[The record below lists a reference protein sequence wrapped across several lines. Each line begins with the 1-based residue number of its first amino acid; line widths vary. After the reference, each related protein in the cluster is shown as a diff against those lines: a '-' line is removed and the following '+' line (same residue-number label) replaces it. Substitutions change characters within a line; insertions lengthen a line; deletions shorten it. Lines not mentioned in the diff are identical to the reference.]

1 MEYDITIGMDLGNRK
16 HVVCA
21 LDRAGKVL
29 FRSEVANTPE
39 ALEAFFRQH
48 AGATVAMETGL
59 CCRWISALSAKC
71 GCDTVVG
78 NARKLAAIWTSKRK
92 NDENDALMIAR
103 LARADREL
111 FHPVALRDDEHHAM
125 VQLLELR
132 EIAVA
137 QRTRIVNS
145 VRGMCKACGVFLRK
159 CDAGCFLSAARDG
172 IPARE
177 AWKFEPLLA
186 QLELL
191 RETIRKYDELV
202 RDYSRRHFG
211 KESELL
217 RTVPGVG
224 EITSSAYVAHVPD
237 AKRFGRARDAG
248 CYFGLTP
255 GQDQS
260 GDGDAPKRITKTGS
274 TMVRTLLVNA
284 ANCILR
290 ASAPDSALKRYGERI
305 CARGGKIARR
315 KAKTAVARKLA
326 VVMLAMLKS
335 GRPYDDALAAR
346 FAPAA
351 EPAF

>member
-1 MEYDITIGMDLGNRK
+1 M
-16 HVVCA
+16 
-21 LDRAGKVL
+21 
-29 FRSEVANTPE
+29 
-39 ALEAFFRQH
+39 
-48 AGATVAMETGL
+48 
-59 CCRWISALSAKC
+59 
-71 GCDTVVG
+71 
-78 NARKLAAIWTSKRK
+78 
-92 NDENDALMIAR
+92 
-103 LARADREL
+103 
-111 FHPVALRDDEHHAM
+111 
-125 VQLLELR
+125 
-132 EIAVA
+132 
-137 QRTRIVNS
+137 
-145 VRGMCKACGVFLRK
+145 
-159 CDAGCFLSAARDG
+159 
-172 IPARE
+172 PARE

-237 AKRFGRARDAG
+237 AKGFGRARDAG
-248 CYFGLTP
+248 CHFGLTP

-260 GDGDAPKRITKTGS
+260 GDGDAPKRITKTGG

-284 ANCILR
+284 ANYILR
-290 ASAPDSALKRYGERI
+290 ASSPDSALKRYGERI
-305 CARGGKIARR
+305 CARGGKVARR